1 MKNLFIITSVINTPN
16 KPLSYISTR
25 SVYSREERF
34 NQTQITI
41 ISIRKYIPDCFIFL
55 VECTDFTN
63 DEYDGIENEPYRR
76 VWTKPVSSYASNYNL
91 FDISL
96 APLVENTFNKVK
108 SQLKVIES
116 GFHKKAL
123 IAQDFG
129 PYQIDLINAKL
140 KVNSK
145 DGNGQSF
152 NENGNAYLV
161 NNNPKEWYQFIKKL
175 VNNPDQIEILANN
188 LYDTVK
194 DTYSIEAVSEKRKE
208 LYLSLVNGNRNSS
221 IQSVLES
228 DSIRI

>member
-1 MKNLFIITSVINTPN
+1 
-16 KPLSYISTR
+16 
-25 SVYSREERF
+25 
-34 NQTQITI
+34 
-41 ISIRKYIPDCFIFL
+41 
-55 VECTDFTN
+55 
-63 DEYDGIENEPYRR
+63 
-76 VWTKPVSSYASNYNL
+76 
-91 FDISL
+91 L